1 MYLRVSDSIAGLGSL
16 PELENVALSLVG
28 APERE
33 ISDPVRRVL
42 RVLHLEF
49 IRVAI
54 IWRAQSFI
62 IHEIRLDRNLFLL
75 LHLLLLELVL
85 ILILRD
91 VRLKLAD
98 LHLFATVARLV
109 DRKVAAIELARVED
123 LAKIVNIDSDA
134 RVEVIVDGAV
144 LPLALASIHRLV
156 LAVIFFVENEQ
167 GGVFAS
173 VQRVSKQAAIGAS
186 VLIGGVDFPL
196 IVVDRIIVVIII
208 YRGIH
213 RLISGRISE
222 IFANQLVTF
231 FI

>member
-1 MYLRVSDSIAGLGSL
+1 M
-16 PELENVALSLVG
+16 
-28 APERE
+28 
-33 ISDPVRRVL
+33 RRVL

-75 LHLLLLELVL
+75 LHLLLLVLVL

-123 LAKIVNIDSDA
+123 LAKVVDVDGDA
-134 RVEVIVDGAV
+134 RVKVIVDGAV
-144 LPLALASIHRLV
+144 LPLALASIQSLV
-156 LAVIFFVENEQ
+156 LAVIFFVENEH

-186 VLIGGVDFPL
+186 VLIGSVDFPL

-222 IFANQLVTF
+222 IFAN
-231 FI
+231 